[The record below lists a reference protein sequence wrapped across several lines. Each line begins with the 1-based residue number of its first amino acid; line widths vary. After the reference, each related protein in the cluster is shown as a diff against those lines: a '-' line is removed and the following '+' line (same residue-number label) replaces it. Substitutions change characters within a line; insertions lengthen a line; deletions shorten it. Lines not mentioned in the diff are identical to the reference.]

1 MSVLVFTSWYWSSL
15 RFLRGPFLFFC
26 QILGRF
32 GVLHDK
38 VGYSFSFEV
47 GLSGVV
53 DSGVVSVGSS
63 ESLSCEA

>member
-1 MSVLVFTSWYWSSL
+1 MSVLVFASYWSSL
-15 RFLRGPFLFFC
+15 RFLCGAFLFFG

-38 VGYSFSFEV
+38 ISYSFSFEV
-47 GLSGVV
+47 GLAGVV
-53 DSGVVSVGSS
+53 DSGVVSVGSP